1 MTVNEMIDIAWL
13 SCQIMEKVLIVF
25 ADVGILLVIRLKMHT
40 IHDLND
46 GLVLEGDNLVLR
58 GDEGRTMHV
67 ATANVWQHFRRQRS
81 KKQSHENS

>member
-1 MTVNEMIDIAWL
+1 
-13 SCQIMEKVLIVF
+13 
-25 ADVGILLVIRLKMHT
+25 MHT

-58 GDEGRTMHV
+58 WDEGHTTHV
-67 ATANVWQHFRRQRS
+67 ATANVWQHFRPQHS